1 MEIKADLNHISLNS
15 IQKDMFLPE
24 ADSCPFLGI
33 MIKSSIFL
41 DYKLIDFMK
50 SYNQFAFF
58 DIIILKTLEAT
69 DDIQT

>member
-1 MEIKADLNHISLNS
+1 MS
-15 IQKDMFLPE
+15 
-24 ADSCPFLGI
+24 FLGI